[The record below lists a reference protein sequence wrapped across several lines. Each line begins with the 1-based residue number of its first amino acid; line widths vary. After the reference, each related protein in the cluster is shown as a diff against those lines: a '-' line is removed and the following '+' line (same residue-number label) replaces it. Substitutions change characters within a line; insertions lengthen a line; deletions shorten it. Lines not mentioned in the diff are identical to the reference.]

1 MSKIKEYIMNND
13 ELLDSVEFNSN
24 YHANM
29 QEFNYWRSINDAADY
44 ILVRG
49 RNSVFNDLEDV
60 LLSKERL
67 IYGSH

>member
-49 RNSVFNDLEDV
+49 RNSVFNDLEDA